1 MKISKSSPDLWT
13 KLPEYT
19 LIRRLTTHLYSTR
32 ACLILLQCYN
42 ASYFLCSLDKTVPPS
57 LVSPI
62 HTMFTNLVIQA
73 VNLSLWNV
81 TLSRHFHLLRLQLQ
95 YQNLV
100 IQKYAWLIEVNKK
113 REKLSMTSLAMLQ
126 CIDTWKPPMFSIKL
140 CQCKDSWNFAR
151 FFGPEYSGS
160 PRSTKI
166 FRLFHFWQT
175 GSSLPY
181 FSSLMQRIRK
191 KEYKL
196 VRARLLLV
204 SPVSSEFIFLGW
216 STPHVINTILRHYAH
231 IWIFWREFFVA
242 RKKRLEARARRL
254 AK

>member
-62 HTMFTNLVIQA
+62 YTMFTNLVIQA

-100 IQKYAWLIEVNKK
+100 IQKHAWLIEVNKK

-126 CIDTWKPPMFSIKL
+126 CIDTWKPPMFSIM
-140 CQCKDSWNFAR
+140 S
-151 FFGPEYSGS
+151 
-160 PRSTKI
+160 
-166 FRLFHFWQT
+166 
-175 GSSLPY
+175 
-181 FSSLMQRIRK
+181 MQR
-191 KEYKL
+191 
-196 VRARLLLV
+196 
-204 SPVSSEFIFLGW
+204 FLKF
-216 STPHVINTILRHYAH
+216 R
-231 IWIFWREFFVA
+231 
-242 RKKRLEARARRL
+242 
-254 AK
+254 

>member
-1 MKISKSSPDLWT
+1 MQKFGDETHPPGPVKDGIIYCNEKITTPLKLMKISKSSPDLWT

-57 LVSPI
+57 IVSPI
-62 HTMFTNLVIQA
+62 YTMFTNLVIQA

-100 IQKYAWLIEVNKK
+100 IQKHAWLIEVNKK

-126 CIDTWKPPMFSIKL
+126 CIDTWKPPMFSIM
-140 CQCKDSWNFAR
+140 S
-151 FFGPEYSGS
+151 
-160 PRSTKI
+160 
-166 FRLFHFWQT
+166 
-175 GSSLPY
+175 
-181 FSSLMQRIRK
+181 MQRFPKFR
-191 KEYKL
+191 
-196 VRARLLLV
+196 
-204 SPVSSEFIFLGW
+204 
-216 STPHVINTILRHYAH
+216 
-231 IWIFWREFFVA
+231 
-242 RKKRLEARARRL
+242 
-254 AK
+254 